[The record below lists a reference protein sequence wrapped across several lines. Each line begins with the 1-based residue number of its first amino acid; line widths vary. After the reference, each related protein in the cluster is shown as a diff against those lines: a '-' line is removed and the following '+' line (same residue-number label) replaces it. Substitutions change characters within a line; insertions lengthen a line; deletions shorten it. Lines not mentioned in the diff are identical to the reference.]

1 MERHASCSA
10 WDEDHETDDVMA
22 EVLTRS
28 ASAAQREAREPLPPP
43 SLQPE
48 PTRTRP
54 KPIAERAC
62 ACAAGREAGVVGVRD
77 RPDPRAARAA
87 AKARGRARVGAPGA
101 AAGVQGARR
110 RRPRVAAAAA
120 QEPHETRPPRRAVA
134 AGGRRDRPRV
144 APAAA
149 ETARLAGGL
158 GGLRGAELR
167 RRDGLP
173 ATRACVPLACGRTHR
188 RWLRTQPAGAPRR
201 RRHRES
207 RAILGL
213 VVDRSSR
220 RAFRWPPCTVCL
232 LSLR

>member
-1 MERHASCSA
+1 MERHASSCSA

-43 SLQPE
+43 FSQTSQPE
-48 PTRTRP
+48 TRAPRP
-54 KPIAERAC
+54 EADSRARV
-62 ACAAGREAGVVGVRD
+62 CAAGREAGVVGVRD

-144 APAAA
+144 AAAAA
-149 ETARLAGGL
+149 EAARRGGR
-158 GGLRGAELR
+158 GRRGRGGPVRAGLRRATADRHVCLR
-167 RRDGLP
+167 ETPTQGPHP
-173 ATRACVPLACGRTHR
+173 ALGRS
-188 RWLRTQPAGAPRR
+188 APPPPQGVAAL
-201 RRHRES
+201 
-207 RAILGL
+207 RAIL
-213 VVDRSSR
+213 
-220 RAFRWPPCTVCL
+220 
-232 LSLR
+232 